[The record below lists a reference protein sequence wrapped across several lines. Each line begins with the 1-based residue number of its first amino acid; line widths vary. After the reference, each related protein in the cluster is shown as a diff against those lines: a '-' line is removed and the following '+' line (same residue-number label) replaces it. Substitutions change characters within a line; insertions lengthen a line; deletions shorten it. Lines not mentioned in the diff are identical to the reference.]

1 MSKAIY
7 NIVKVKPGKA
17 EGQKH
22 YQQVGKLIMR
32 DNGNGTIFLHM
43 MDGDF
48 AVFPKTEQPAAAA
61 AGDAPF

>member
-1 MSKAIY
+1 MTKAVY
-7 NIVKVKPGKA
+7 NIVKVKPGKDP
-17 EGQKH
+17 EGKRF

-61 AGDAPF
+61 AGVPF

>member
-1 MSKAIY
+1 MTKAVY
-7 NIVKVKPGKA
+7 NIVKVKPGKDP
-17 EGQKH
+17 EKKFF
-22 YQQVGKLIMR
+22 QQVGKLIMR